1 MKRQGI
7 PRSAIREETETLIVL
22 LMKTSKSTLREALWT
37 AVCRM

>member
-22 LMKTSKSTLREALWT
+22 LMKISRSTLREPLWT
-37 AVCRM
+37 AV